1 MKNKL
6 YISLFA
12 AVALGFTSCE
22 SDIDNFM
29 VDDTV
34 GLLNSGLIETE
45 VYSGV
50 DDPFKLYAIKAGKGF
65 NSATASIT
73 VDHVILQEY
82 NDVNAE
88 AQLAQLP
95 ADCYT
100 ISVSTITL
108 TNEDY
113 RVPFIIDWNQ
123 DKLEAALAEN
133 ADLVIPVRMSVQTD
147 GKIAENRLTALVKPT
162 IVEPMIG
169 FDTKNAGYMLGEM
182 PTRKTS
188 EELEI
193 YFKVNANFIA
203 QRDIDY
209 TLELD
214 PSLIEAYNESRGT
227 DFVMLPEDAYD
238 IDLNG
243 GTIKQH
249 LSSDMFK
256 IDFHRNAI
264 IPTDGPSKFGNY
276 MLPIR
281 IKSLSSSNIDPEK
294 DYVLYAVQVIP
305 VEISKSKWTVIECNN
320 TLEDEPTA
328 TPEMISKFD
337 PSMLIDGDKSTY
349 WRTAFSDEQ
358 TLPYYVV
365 IDLGQDRNLFKLEAA
380 VPSTRADKSY
390 ANNKAGYVEVSMDN
404 ETWTKV
410 GEWST
415 LSYTSTMSSTL
426 EACTARYVKF
436 VITDVHK
443 AENTVGS
450 GSSKVN
456 CHNGTAVAEITLW
469 GE

>member
-12 AVALGFTSCE
+12 AAALGFASCE

-45 VYSGV
+45 VYAGV

-65 NSATASIT
+65 NSATASIV
-73 VDHVILQEY
+73 VDPEIIAEY
-82 NDVNAE
+82 NGLSSTKQAVSE
-88 AQLAQLP
+88 LP
-95 ADCYT
+95 SDCYT

-123 DKLEAALAEN
+123 ERLEAALAEN

-162 IVEPMIG
+162 LVEPMIG
-169 FDTKNAGYMLGEM
+169 FDSKNAGYMLGEM
-182 PTRKTS
+182 PTRRTA
-188 EELEI
+188 EELEV

-214 PSLIEAYNESRGT
+214 PSLIDAYNESRGT
-227 DFVMLPEDAYD
+227 DFVMLPEDAFD

-264 IPTDGPSKFGNY
+264 IPSDGPSKFGNY

-294 DYVLYAVQVIP
+294 NYVLYAVQVIP

-320 TLEDEPTA
+320 TLEDELTA
-328 TPEMISKFD
+328 TPEMISKYD
-337 PSMLIDGDKSTY
+337 PSKLIDGDKQTY
-349 WRTAFSDEQ
+349 WRTAFSKVQ

-365 IDLGQDRNLFKLEAA
+365 IDLGQDRDLFKLEAA
-380 VPSTRADKSY
+380 VPSIRADKPY

-404 ETWTKV
+404 ETWKKV

-426 EACTARYVKF
+426 ESCTARYVKF
-436 VITDVHK
+436 VITDVQK
-443 AENTVGS
+443 ESNVV
-450 GSSKVN
+450 SKVD
-456 CHNGTAVAEITLW
+456 CHNGTAVSEITLW